1 MNIAIIVGTT
11 RDGRVTPRLAQWVNQ
26 AAKQRTEAEF
36 SILDLNEY
44 EIPMLEEAP
53 WLEDR
58 HLNDG
63 TKRWLSEL
71 GRADGVIIVTAEYN
85 HTIPAVLKNAF
96 DHTHGEMN
104 RKPVAIVSHG
114 VNSGVRAN
122 EHLRQMLNSNMG
134 AFSISATVTYVGNI
148 AESLS
153 ENGAP
158 TSENTLNDSKLQKLL
173 DDIIWYTK
181 AITQAKK
188 EHHEAN

>member
-11 RDGRVTPRLAQWVNQ
+11 RDGRVTPRLAQWVSE
-26 AAKQRTEAEF
+26 AAKRRSEAEF
-36 SILDLNEY
+36 SILDLKDY
-44 EIPMLEEAP
+44 DLPMLEEAP

-58 HLNDG
+58 HLSEG
-63 TKRWLSEL
+63 AKRWLEEL
-71 GRADGVIIVTAEYN
+71 AKADGVIIVTAEYN

-96 DHTHGEMN
+96 DYTHGEMN

-153 ENGAP
+153 KDGVP
-158 TSENTLNDSKLQKLL
+158 TGENTLNDSKLQKLL

-188 EHHEAN
+188 EQHEAN